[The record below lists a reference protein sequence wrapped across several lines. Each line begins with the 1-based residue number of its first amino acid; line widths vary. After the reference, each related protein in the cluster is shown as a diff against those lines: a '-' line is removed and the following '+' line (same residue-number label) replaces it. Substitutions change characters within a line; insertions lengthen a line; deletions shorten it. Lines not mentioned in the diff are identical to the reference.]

1 MTLRG
6 DADRFYLALL
16 RHEREA
22 SREMARAYGVAW
34 RRVRQRLDALL
45 AQMAAAREAGQDVS
59 LSWLFQQQRLE
70 ALQQQIETEMRRW
83 ASVATER
90 ATELQRDAVDLA
102 QRQAEAETLAA
113 LGPPPPGVA
122 VTWKRLSKEALTD
135 LVGFASDGTPLR
147 QLLDALGAEASQQ
160 VREALIA
167 GMATGENPR
176 SIARRVKEAFGGDLV
191 RALRVSRTETMR
203 AYRTAAL
210 RNYRA
215 NDDVVK
221 GWIWNA
227 ACDDRTCAACWAMH
241 GTKHPLDDELQDHP
255 NGRCAASPWTKSWEE
270 LGIEGMPERPEME
283 SGEARFAKLTPE
295 EQDKILGKAGGAA
308 YRAGAATLEDFATT
322 RSSARWGT
330 HVQRKSLKGVLGEE
344 KANAWTAATSPGSRS
359 ETIGGVRVTAE
370 RRLHWRER
378 HPEITAA
385 DEVEMLPRTI
395 LHSEYEQADPKDSA
409 VIRRYAQDDAGK
421 WWRATIKTG
430 EEGGDYLLTFHRV
443 QKPGR

>member
-1 MTLRG
+1 MTLYRN
-6 DADRFYLALL
+6 AERFHRALL
-16 RHEREA
+16 RHERQA
-22 SREMARAYGVAW
+22 ANEMVRAYGAAW
-34 RRVRQRLDALL
+34 RRIRKRLDGLL
-45 AQMAAAREAGQDVS
+45 AQMTAAREAGQDVS
-59 LSWLFQQQRLE
+59 LPWLFEQQRLE
-70 ALQQQIETEMRRW
+70 TLQRQIEAEMRRW
-83 ASVATER
+83 VDVAEPR
-90 ATELQRDAVDLA
+90 IVDLQREAVEAA
-102 QRQAEAETLAA
+102 QRTAEAETMAA
-113 LGPPPPGVA
+113 MGTPPSGVSL
-122 VTWKRLSKEALTD
+122 TWKRLSKDALTD
-135 LVGFASDGTPLR
+135 LVGYAGDGSPLR
-147 QLLDALGAEASQQ
+147 QLLDGLGTEASQQ

-167 GMATGENPR
+167 GMALGENPR

-227 ACDDRTCAACWAMH
+227 ACDTRTCVACWAMH
-241 GTKHPLDDELQDHP
+241 GTTHSLEEELQDHP
-255 NGRCAASPWTKSWEE
+255 NGRCARSPWVKTWAEM
-270 LGIEGMPERPEME
+270 GFAGMDEKPPMA

-308 YRAGAATLEDFATT
+308 YRAGAAKLSDFATT
-322 RSSARWGT
+322 RSSPEWGT
-330 HVQRKSLKGVLGEE
+330 HVQRKSLKGALGEE
-344 KANAWTAATSPGSRS
+344 KANAWAAATSPGSRS

-395 LHSEYEQADPKDSA
+395 LHSVYEQADPKDSS

-421 WWRATIKTG
+421 WWRVVIKTG
-430 EEGGDYLLTFHRV
+430 VDGGDYVITFHRAHG
-443 QKPGR
+443 KGK

>member
-221 GWIWNA
+221 APSA
-227 ACDDRTCAACWAMH
+227 AVDLECGVRHAHLCGVLGDARHETPPGRRASGSPEWPLCGLAM
-241 GTKHPLDDELQDHP
+241 DE
-255 NGRCAASPWTKSWEE
+255 
-270 LGIEGMPERPEME
+270 
-283 SGEARFAKLTPE
+283 KL
-295 EQDKILGKAGGAA
+295 GGAGH
-308 YRAGAATLEDFATT
+308 RGDAGAARDGERRGALCQAHP
-322 RSSARWGT
+322 RGARQDTGQGRRRGVPGWGGYAGGLCHHPQQCEMGHACT
-330 HVQRKSLKGVLGEE
+330 AQEPQGGVGRGESE
-344 KANAWTAATSPGSRS
+344 CVDSGDVTWISERDHRRRESHCREAATLARKAS
-359 ETIGGVRVTAE
+359 
-370 RRLHWRER
+370 
-378 HPEITAA
+378 
-385 DEVEMLPRTI
+385 
-395 LHSEYEQADPKDSA
+395 
-409 VIRRYAQDDAGK
+409 
-421 WWRATIKTG
+421 
-430 EEGGDYLLTFHRV
+430 GDHCCR
-443 QKPGR
+443 

>member
-1 MTLRG
+1 MTLYR
-6 DADRFYLALL
+6 DADRFRRALL
-16 RHEREA
+16 RHESQA
-22 SREMARAYGVAW
+22 ANEMVRAYGAAW
-34 RRVRQRLDALL
+34 RRIRKRLDGLL
-45 AQMAAAREAGQDVS
+45 AQMTAAREAGQDVS
-59 LSWLFQQQRLE
+59 LPWLFEQQRLE
-70 ALQQQIETEMRRW
+70 TLQRQIETEMRRW
-83 ASVATER
+83 VDVAEPR
-90 ATELQRDAVDLA
+90 IVDLQREAVEAA
-102 QRQAEAETLAA
+102 QRTAEAETLAA

-227 ACDDRTCAACWAMH
+227 ACDTRTCVACWAMH

-308 YRAGAATLEDFATT
+308 YRGGAAKLSDFATT
-322 RSSARWGT
+322 KTSAAWGT
-330 HVQRKSLKGVLGEE
+330 HVQRKSLKGALGGE
-344 KANAWTAATSPGSRS
+344 
-359 ETIGGVRVTAE
+359 
-370 RRLHWRER
+370 
-378 HPEITAA
+378 
-385 DEVEMLPRTI
+385 
-395 LHSEYEQADPKDSA
+395 
-409 VIRRYAQDDAGK
+409 
-421 WWRATIKTG
+421 RATIWQNKVAGKET
-430 EEGGDYLLTFHRV
+430 
-443 QKPGR
+443 

>member
-6 DADRFYLALL
+6 DADRFYRALL
-16 RHEREA
+16 AREREA

-45 AQMAAAREAGQDVS
+45 AQMTAAREAGQDVS
-59 LSWLFQQQRLE
+59 IPWLFQQQRLE
-70 ALQQQIETEMRRW
+70 ALQRQIEAEMRRW

-176 SIARRVKEAFGGDLV
+176 RIAQRVKEAFGGDLV

-203 AYRTAAL
+203 AYRTAAV
-210 RNYRA
+210 RNYQA
-215 NDDVVK
+215 NSDVVK

-227 ACDDRTCAACWAMH
+227 ACDTRTCVACWAMH
-241 GTKHPLDDELQDHP
+241 GSEHSFEDDLQDHP
-255 NGRCAASPWTKSWEE
+255 NGRCARSPWVRSWAE
-270 LGIEGMPERPEME
+270 LGFEGMPEKPPMK
-283 SGEARFAKLTPE
+283 SGEERFAELTAE

-308 YRAGAATLEDFATT
+308 YRGGAAKLSDFATT
-322 RSSARWGT
+322 KTSAAWGT
-330 HVQRKSLKGVLGEE
+330 HVQRKSLKGALGEE
-344 KANAWTAATSPGSRS
+344 KANAWAAATSPGSRS

-370 RRLHWRER
+370 
-378 HPEITAA
+378 
-385 DEVEMLPRTI
+385 
-395 LHSEYEQADPKDSA
+395 
-409 VIRRYAQDDAGK
+409 
-421 WWRATIKTG
+421 
-430 EEGGDYLLTFHRV
+430 
-443 QKPGR
+443 

>member
-16 RHEREA
+16 RHERQA
-22 SREMARAYGVAW
+22 ANEMVRAYGAAW
-34 RRVRQRLDALL
+34 RRIRKRLDGLL
-45 AQMAAAREAGQDVS
+45 AQMTAAREAGQDVS

-83 ASVATER
+83 VDVAEPR
-90 ATELQRDAVDLA
+90 IVDLQREAVEAA
-102 QRQAEAETLAA
+102 QRTAEAETLAA

-227 ACDDRTCAACWAMH
+227 ACDTRTCVACWAMH

-270 LGIEGMPERPEME
+270 LGIEGMPEKPPMK
-283 SGEARFAKLTPE
+283 SGEERFAELTAE

-308 YRAGAATLEDFATT
+308 YRGGAAKLSDFATT
-322 RSSARWGT
+322 KTSAAWGT
-330 HVQRKSLKGVLGEE
+330 HVQRKSLKGALGEE
-344 KANAWTAATSPGSRS
+344 KANAWAAATSPGSRS

-370 RRLHWRER
+370 
-378 HPEITAA
+378 
-385 DEVEMLPRTI
+385 
-395 LHSEYEQADPKDSA
+395 
-409 VIRRYAQDDAGK
+409 
-421 WWRATIKTG
+421 
-430 EEGGDYLLTFHRV
+430 
-443 QKPGR
+443 